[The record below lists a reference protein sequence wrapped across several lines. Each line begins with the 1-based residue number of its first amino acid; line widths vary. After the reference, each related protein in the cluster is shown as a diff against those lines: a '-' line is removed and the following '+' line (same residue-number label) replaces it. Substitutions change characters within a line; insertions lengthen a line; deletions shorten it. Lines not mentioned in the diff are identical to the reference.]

1 MPTKRQSSGS
11 AKLRDRVASAPGGR
25 SLPTRTELAQAPHR
39 AVKLNEQI
47 VRVAKTLPAAS
58 NHTYGFSCECG
69 CGGIVPLTLAEYDA
83 HGSWLEGHKPQ

>member
-1 MPTKRQSSGS
+1 
-11 AKLRDRVASAPGGR
+11 
-25 SLPTRTELAQAPHR
+25 
-39 AVKLNEQI
+39 VKLNEQI